1 VPPVR
6 PDNDEC
12 CASGCDPC
20 IFDLYDDAVLRYQA
34 ELRAWEER
42 HRHRDGARGWFQ
54 AQEDTP
60 FAILVHAPG

>member
-1 VPPVR
+1 MKRKKTAAITGPSEPDDDPRPVPPVR

-20 IFDLYDDAVLRYQA
+20 IFDLYDDAMLRYQA

-42 HRHRDGARGWFQ
+42 HRS
-54 AQEDTP
+54 T
-60 FAILVHAPG
+60 